1 MSALPANN
9 AVAYIYLGFAVFDCN
24 RPHGTLA
31 CADTAANAAG
41 LINLHFKGS
50 QQAAARRVKGGA
62 HSAHR
67 AQQITVTATALSK

>member
-1 MSALPANN
+1 MGALSANN
-9 AVAYIYLGFAVFDCN
+9 AVTNIYCGFAVFYAY
-24 RPHGTLA
+24 RPHRTLVG
-31 CADTAANAAG
+31 ADTAANATG

-50 QQAAARRVKGGA
+50 RQAAARRVKGGA